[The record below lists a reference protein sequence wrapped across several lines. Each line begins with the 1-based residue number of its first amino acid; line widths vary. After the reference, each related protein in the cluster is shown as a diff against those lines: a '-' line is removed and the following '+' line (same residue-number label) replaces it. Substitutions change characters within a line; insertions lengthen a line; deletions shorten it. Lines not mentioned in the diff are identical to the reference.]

1 MAGNKQVNL
10 NITGMTCA
18 ACSSRIEKVLNKM
31 DDVDASVNLTTEK
44 ATVEYDSENVDISDI
59 TGKIEKLGYGVEMEK
74 AEFDITGMTCAAC
87 SNRIEKVLNKQEGVK
102 SATVNLT
109 TENAVIEY
117 NPNMLTDRDLIARVE
132 KLGYGAKPKQSAEDR
147 VNAKDKQLNRLKVK
161 LIISALLSLPLLVTM
176 LDHLFGIQM
185 PAILMSPW
193 FQLALATPVQ
203 FIIGWQFYDGAYKN
217 LR

>member
-1 MAGNKQVNL
+1 MGNDKQVNL

-74 AEFDITGMTCAAC
+74 VEFDITGMTCAAC

-117 NPNMLTDRDLIARVE
+117 NPSMLTDRDLIARVE
-132 KLGYGAKPKQSAEDR
+132 KLGYGADSNQKYQNATLRSRPDIPHYPFKPCATGQVASGGNPKIKIRSKHMKMC
-147 VNAKDKQLNRLKVK
+147 V
-161 LIISALLSLPLLVTM
+161 LSVV
-176 LDHLFGIQM
+176 HVF
-185 PAILMSPW
+185 
-193 FQLALATPVQ
+193 
-203 FIIGWQFYDGAYKN
+203 
-217 LR
+217 